1 MSDQSQTETGSLAVP
16 AERASA
22 FAVNIGNLLTKGN
35 PEQSIG
41 EAMDALVSQRVD
53 WENNELAS
61 ANDALYALLQHCYSL
76 NNAMSGTGV
85 ASKALKKDWPTT

>member
-1 MSDQSQTETGSLAVP
+1 MSDQTQTAEASPT
-16 AERASA
+16 AERPSQ

-41 EAMDALVSQRVD
+41 VALDALVAQRVD

-61 ANDALYALLQHCYSL
+61 ANDALYALLPQQRHVRHRGGIQGSEKRL
-76 NNAMSGTGV
+76 I
-85 ASKALKKDWPTT
+85 KLH